1 MVIPFIIDA
10 AFGLNILRIIFGSE
24 QDETLCYNDLL
35 ENPEQETQK
44 EFNDRVPTILKKGRL
59 SRKIFTQGWKFD
71 MFNVTGQLSKQIA
84 ATAVIFAQLYLS
96 IIGCIVSEH
105 QTLSILVLTYSVI
118 CLFSFFN
125 LTYIRDFDAIQ
136 INATPIILSIAAMVA
151 ML

>member
-1 MVIPFIIDA
+1 
-10 AFGLNILRIIFGSE
+10 
-24 QDETLCYNDLL
+24 
-35 ENPEQETQK
+35 
-44 EFNDRVPTILKKGRL
+44 
-59 SRKIFTQGWKFD
+59 

-105 QTLSILVLTYSVI
+105 QTLSILVLTYSII